1 MIADRVT
8 VVVLTYNRCREVLRA
23 LAELARVV
31 DGAPIVVVDNAST
44 DGTAAAIAGAHPSV
58 RVVRLVDN
66 LGAAA
71 RNEGARIA
79 TTPHVAFCDDDT
91 WWLPG
96 SIGIAA
102 ATLDRHPRLAAVT
115 ARVLVGA
122 ARREDPT
129 NARMAASPLPN
140 ALGVDGSAI
149 LGLLAGACMVRRDAF
164 LAVGGYEPRFFLGG
178 EERLL
183 AVDLAAAGWHMAYLP
198 AAVVCHDPSPV
209 RDNAARRR
217 LEARNALWFAWLRRP
232 SAIAVKATLEWWKA
246 TRGAPLRARALRDAL
261 AGLRWIVHE
270 RRTLP
275 PDVEQALRTI
285 DAFYEGAQR
294 SGVDSARA
302 RLDGELMRE

>member
-1 MIADRVT
+1 MNAERVT
-8 VVVLTYNRCREVLRA
+8 VVVLTYNRHREVLRT
-23 LAELARVV
+23 LAELAQVV

-44 DGTAAAIAGAHPSV
+44 DGTAAAIAEAHPSV
-58 RVVRLVDN
+58 AVLRLAHNV
-66 LGAAA
+66 GAAA

-79 TTPHVAFCDDDT
+79 ATPYVAFCDDDT

-96 SIGIAA
+96 SIGRAA
-102 ATLDRHPRLAAVT
+102 AALDRHARLAAVT
-115 ARVLVGA
+115 ARVVVGA

-140 ALGVDGSAI
+140 VLGVDGTAI
-149 LGLLAGACMVRRDAF
+149 LGLLGGACMVRRDAF
-164 LAVGGYEPRFFLGG
+164 LDVGGYEPRFFLGG

-198 AAVVCHDPSPV
+198 AAVVCHEPSPA
-209 RDNAARRR
+209 RDNAARRC

-232 SAIAVKATLEWWKA
+232 PAIAAKATLAWWKA
-246 TRGAPLRARALRDAL
+246 MRGERSRARALCDAL
-261 AGLRWIVHE
+261 AGLRWIARE

-285 DAFYEGAQR
+285 DAFYA
-294 SGVDSARA
+294 AH
-302 RLDGELMRE
+302 GEAASISHGLHSTAS